1 LRRDHLAKAGGALRR
16 SGDAQGQAKEAD
28 LTQTHAE
35 VAVAR
40 RARPGRAPALWT
52 SGLALAAAAALTLG
66 AAEPAFPQEAQGNLT
81 PPADAPPLADMVPN
95 SFAELAERLS
105 PAVVNITTTT
115 NVAQV
120 DRGPGPVLPEGS
132 PFEEFFRDFMDRQGP
147 GGPNMR
153 QRRSN
158 ALGSGFIIS
167 ADGFIVTNNHV
178 IEQAD
183 EVRVELYTGGELVA
197 DVIGR
202 DPRTDIALLKV
213 ESDEPLPFVE
223 FGDSDAAK
231 VGEWVIAIG
240 NPLGQGF
247 SVSSG
252 IVSAR
257 NRTLQG
263 SYDDFIQTDAAINRG
278 NSGGPLFNMA
288 GEVIG
293 VNTAILSPNGGSIGI
308 GFAMSSAVVE
318 RVVAQLQDFG
328 ETRRGWLGVRIQNVD
343 EDMAEALGLAVANG
357 ALVTDVPEGPAAEA
371 GLQAGDV
378 IVTFDGEAI
387 EDTRELVRLVAD
399 TEVGR
404 TVEVE
409 VVRDG
414 GRETLEV
421 EIGLLEEP
429 TLAAATSPE
438 GEPAPPS
445 EERVLGLSV
454 APLTDS
460 QREAFGIAEE
470 TAGLVVIAV
479 EDDSDAFDKGMR
491 AGDVIT
497 EVGQEP
503 VTSPQEMRARIR
515 AAEEAGRNSILLL
528 VHRDG
533 QPRFVALNLS
543 N

>member
-1 LRRDHLAKAGGALRR
+1 VTSSNSAIGRTRALGAGRP
-16 SGDAQGQAKEAD
+16 
-28 LTQTHAE
+28 
-35 VAVAR
+35 
-40 RARPGRAPALWT
+40 RAALWS
-52 SGLALAAAAALTLG
+52 SGAALAAGLAIALG
-66 AAEPAFPQEAQGNLT
+66 AAAPVFPETQ
-81 PPADAPPLADMVPN
+81 PDVPN
-95 SFAELAERLS
+95 AEAGAIPEGRQGSVTPAPGEAPVQMAPTSFAELSERLS

-120 DRGPGPVLPEGS
+120 DRGPGPMLPEGS
-132 PFEEFFRDFMDRQGP
+132 PFEDFFRDFMDRQGP
-147 GGPNMR
+147 GRPGGPEQR

-167 ADGFIVTNNHV
+167 PDGYIVTNNHV

-183 EVRVELYTGGELVA
+183 EVRVELYTGGELTA
-197 DVIGR
+197 EVIGR

-213 ESDEPLPFVE
+213 SAKEPLPFVE

-231 VGEWVIAIG
+231 VGEWVLAIG

-252 IVSAR
+252 IISAR

-278 NSGGPLFNMA
+278 NSGGPLFNMD
-288 GEVIG
+288 GKVIG

-343 EDMAEALGLAVANG
+343 EDMAEALGLDGAEG
-357 ALVTDVPEGPAAEA
+357 ALVTDVPEGPAAKA
-371 GLQAGDV
+371 GMRSGDV
-378 IVTFDGEAI
+378 ILSFDGEEI
-387 EDTRELVRLVAD
+387 EDTRELVRIVAD

-404 TVEVE
+404 AVDIDVF
-409 VVRDG
+409 RDG
-414 GRETLEV
+414 KRETLSV

-429 TLAAATSPE
+429 TLAAASGPDS
-438 GEPAPPS
+438 GGKNAQPS
-445 EERVLGLSV
+445 EETVLGLSV
-454 APLTDS
+454 TPLTDA
-460 QREAFGIAEE
+460 QRERFGLSDE
-470 TAGLVVIAV
+470 TSGLVVVAV
-479 EDDSDAFDKGMR
+479 DPESDASDKGLME
-491 AGDVIT
+491 GDVIV
-497 EVGQEP
+497 EVGQAP
-503 VTSPQEMRARIR
+503 VATPAEMRDRIR
-515 AAEEAGRNSILLL
+515 AAEQAGRNSILLL
-528 VHRDG
+528 VRRDDS
-533 QPRFVALNLS
+533 PRFIALNLS

>member
-1 LRRDHLAKAGGALRR
+1 LTRTQ
-16 SGDAQGQAKEAD
+16 AQAA
-28 LTQTHAE
+28 A
-35 VAVAR
+35 AR
-40 RARPGRAPALWT
+40 RAEPSGRTPALLT
-52 SGLALAAAAALTLG
+52 SGLALAAAAALTLV
-66 AAEPAFPQEAQGNLT
+66 AVEPAFPQTAEAADEQV
-81 PPADAPPLADMVPN
+81 PAPADAPAVTTLTPD
-95 SFAELAERLS
+95 SFADLAERLS

-120 DRGPGPVLPEGS
+120 DRGPSPVLPEGS
-132 PFEEFFRDFMDRQGP
+132 PFEEFFRDFMERQPGQRGP
-147 GGPNMR
+147 S

-167 ADGFIVTNNHV
+167 ADGYIVTNNHV

-183 EVRVELYTGGELVA
+183 EIRIELYTGGELVA
-197 DVIGR
+197 ELIGR

-213 ESDEPLPFVE
+213 DSDEPLPFVE

-231 VGEWVIAIG
+231 VGEWVLAIG

-252 IVSAR
+252 IISAR

-278 NSGGPLFNMA
+278 NSGGPLFDMN

-318 RVVAQLQDFG
+318 RVVAQLKDFG

-343 EDMAEALGLAVANG
+343 ADMAEALGLASAEG
-357 ALVTDVPEGPAAEA
+357 ALVTDVPEGPAAAA
-371 GLQAGDV
+371 GLRAGDV
-378 IVTFDGEAI
+378 ITRFDGEPI

-409 VVRDG
+409 VFREG
-414 GRETLEV
+414 EAETLDV

-429 TLAAATSPE
+429 TLAAAE
-438 GEPAPPS
+438 GPAGEAAPPT
-445 EERVLGLSV
+445 EETVLGLSV
-454 APLTDS
+454 SPVTDEAR
-460 QREAFGIAEE
+460 QRLGLEDGVQ
-470 TAGLVVIAV
+470 GLVVTAV
-479 EDDSDAFDKGMR
+479 EDGSDAADKGMR
-491 AGDVIT
+491 EGDVIT

-503 VTSPQEMRARIR
+503 VTSPREMRERIR

-528 VHRDG
+528 VRRDG
-533 QPRFVALNLS
+533 QPRFVAVTLS

>member
-1 LRRDHLAKAGGALRR
+1 MEASLRQSNA
-16 SGDAQGQAKEAD
+16 EA
-28 LTQTHAE
+28 
-35 VAVAR
+35 VVAR
-40 RARPGRAPALWT
+40 RADPAGRFPALWT
-52 SGLALAAAAALTLG
+52 SGLALAAALALVAG
-66 AAEPAFPQEAQGNLT
+66 AAGPALPQATDGAVT
-81 PPADAPPLADMVPN
+81 PDRPAVDLIPD

-115 NVAQV
+115 NVAEV

-132 PFEEFFRDFMDRQGP
+132 PFEDFFRDFMERQPGRPGP
-147 GGPNMR
+147 G

-167 ADGFIVTNNHV
+167 ADGYIVTNNHV

-197 DVIGR
+197 EVIGR

-231 VGEWVIAIG
+231 VGEWVLAIG

-252 IVSAR
+252 IISAR

-278 NSGGPLFNMA
+278 NSGGPLFDMN

-308 GFAMSSAVVE
+308 GFAMSSQVVE
-318 RVVAQLQDFG
+318 RVVAQLKDFG

-343 EDMAEALGLAVANG
+343 EDMAEALGLAAAEG
-357 ALVTDVPEGPAAEA
+357 ALVTDVPEGPAAKA
-371 GLQAGDV
+371 GFKAGDV
-378 IVTFDGEAI
+378 VVGFDGEPI

-404 TVEVE
+404 KVAVEVF
-409 VVRDG
+409 RDG
-414 GRETLEV
+414 ERQTLEV

-429 TLAAATSPE
+429 TLAAASAPE
-438 GEPAPPS
+438 ADGEPANQ
-445 EERVLGLSV
+445 ETVLGMSV
-454 APLTDS
+454 ARLNGES
-460 QREAFGIAEE
+460 RERYGVAEE
-470 TAGLVVIAV
+470 VEGLVVTAV
-479 EDDSDAFDKGMR
+479 ESDSDAFDKGMR
-491 AGDVIT
+491 EGDVIT

-503 VTSPQEMRARIR
+503 VANPREMRARIK
-515 AAEEAGRNSILLL
+515 AAEDAGRNSILLL
-528 VHRDG
+528 VRRDG

-543 N
+543 S